1 MTWCYP
7 VESGQKYCA
16 TGFPMGSYVDKNGN
30 PKDACVISREHST
43 KDSYYI
49 FNHIDIDI
57 SYHSG
62 AYEDWG
68 KVLQTQPG
76 GRIVCEFIV
85 THNTIFLVI
94 GCIKCYI
101 RRHQQRGQ
109 NKYRAQL
116 NSAQRA
122 LKKDLGRARQN
133 RLATAGTNFTKS
145 GAQNKVDPCTR

>member
-16 TGFPMGSYVDKNGN
+16 TGFPMGCYVDKNGN
-30 PKDACVISREHST
+30 PKDACVISREYSK

-122 LKKDLGRARQN
+122 FKKDLGRARQK

-145 GAQNKVDPCTR
+145 GA